1 MTVGPI
7 IAAGAKV
14 LPAVNPQAASLVAK
28 NVLPQAGAVAQTA
41 FKGAASRNGASVI
54 QGLNSLGL
62 A

>member
-14 LPAVNPQAASLVAK
+14 LPAVSPQAASLVAK
-28 NVLPQAGAVAQTA
+28 NVLPQVGAVARNAFTGTA
-41 FKGAASRNGASVI
+41 ARNGIEGMS
-54 QGLNSLGL
+54 SLGF